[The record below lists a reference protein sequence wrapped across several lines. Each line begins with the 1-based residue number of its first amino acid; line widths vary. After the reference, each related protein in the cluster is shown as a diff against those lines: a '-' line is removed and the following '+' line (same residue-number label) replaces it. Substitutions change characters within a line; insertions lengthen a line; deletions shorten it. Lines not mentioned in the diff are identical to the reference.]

1 MSNSSPEEQAAR
13 GEESAPL
20 IADILAMLAAATH
33 QVESQQNESWQW
45 LAERSRDPL
54 LVEALREMTVTSLR
68 VIDAIGR
75 LEPLNGIAISMHS
88 GLPKGTVSKVTR
100 RLIAQNLVNG
110 AHRLPNHKE
119 IYFRLT
125 RRGRELFTVH
135 QAFDDQMERGI
146 VRFLERYRTDELSLL
161 ARVLREASETS
172 FLSLGVAEPAMEK
185 EQDRD
190 KEEESEE
197 PQ

>member
-1 MSNSSPEEQAAR
+1 MSDSSSEEQTAR
-13 GEESAPL
+13 RDESAAL
-20 IADILAMLAAATH
+20 IVDIMALLAAATH

-45 LAERSRDPL
+45 LAEASSRDPL
-54 LVEALREMTVTSLR
+54 LLHALGEMTITSLR

-75 LEPLNGIAISMHS
+75 LEPVNGIGISMHS

-100 RLIAQNLVNG
+100 RLIRQNLVNG

-135 QAFDDQMERGI
+135 QAFDNQMERGI
-146 VRFLERYRTDELSLL
+146 VRFLERYRPDELRLL
-161 ARVLREASETS
+161 VRVLREASETS
-172 FLSLGVAEPAMEK
+172 FLSLGVAELPTEK
-185 EQDRD
+185 Q
-190 KEEESEE
+190 
-197 PQ
+197 

>member
-1 MSNSSPEEQAAR
+1 MSGTSSEDQALHREEA
-13 GEESAPL
+13 APL
-20 IADILAMLAAATH
+20 ITEILALLAATAH

-45 LAERSRDPL
+45 LAEASSHDPL
-54 LVEALREMTVTSLR
+54 LLEVLREMTITSLR

-75 LEPLNGIAISMHS
+75 LEPVNGVTISTHS
-88 GLPKGTVSKVTR
+88 GLPKGTISKVTR
-100 RLIAQNLVNG
+100 RLVAQNLVNG

-146 VRFLERYRTDELSLL
+146 MRLLERYQPDELRFLV
-161 ARVLREASETS
+161 RMLREASETS
-172 FLSLGVAEPAMEK
+172 FLSLGAAEPGT
-185 EQDRD
+185 
-190 KEEESEE
+190 SE
-197 PQ
+197 

>member
-1 MSNSSPEEQAAR
+1 MCGSTSEEQAVRDHAAR
-13 GEESAPL
+13 RGESAPL
-20 IADILAMLAAATH
+20 IADILALLAVATH

-45 LAERSRDPL
+45 LAEKSHDPL
-54 LVEALREMTVTSLR
+54 LLAALREMTITSLR

-75 LEPLNGIAISMHS
+75 LEPVNGIAISTHS

-110 AHRLPNHKE
+110 AHRPPNHKE

-135 QAFDDQMERGI
+135 QAFDNQMERGI
-146 VRFLERYRTDELSLL
+146 VRFLQRYQPDELRLL
-161 ARVLREASETS
+161 VRVLREASETS
-172 FLSLGVAEPAMEK
+172 FLSLGVED
-185 EQDRD
+185 QRF
-190 KEEESEE
+190 
-197 PQ
+197 